1 MRFFNINF
9 YDKVEK
15 KCFLFLCIFILSVI
29 VNFTA
34 KIFIPVIGVMK
45 SLQLT
50 FLIEFIFGVVVFIY
64 FFAKAEFI
72 SAVKIKIA
80 SVALCILLLIQFAAY
95 SIRAHEAGF
104 MTITRDNILTILMM
118 VLIAPFFE
126 EVFYRGCL
134 LGFLKP
140 LASDIVF
147 PIMATSV
154 LFSLMHMQYNSLT
167 DHFILFLY
175 LYSMSG

>member
-1 MRFFNINF
+1 
-9 YDKVEK
+9 
-15 KCFLFLCIFILSVI
+15 
-29 VNFTA
+29 
-34 KIFIPVIGVMK
+34 MK

-50 FLIEFIFGVVVFIY
+50 FLIEFILGVVVFVC
-64 FFAKAEFI
+64 FFAKAESMSF
-72 SAVKIKIA
+72 VKIKTA
-80 SVALCILLLIQFAAY
+80 FVALCILLLIQFAAY

-118 VLIAPFFE
+118 VLIVPFFE

-140 LASDIVF
+140 LGSDIVF

-167 DHFILFLY
+167 DHFILFFISVILCLVRIMTKSLLLPY
-175 LYSMSG
+175 TLHMLMNLFAFAICIQSFY